1 MLGILLTAK
10 GESSGNVPVG
20 IRNLFTGGVG
30 AGARFG
36 MGIVSSNLGSSWDAN
51 SNTILRSVLDNELTL
66 GSPLSSTSLTLGP
79 SINNVAPMLS
89 SSGTYGFI
97 LVDPKEALSFICGGI
112 IGGGSVRFCSKD
124 PDSCAAQSHRV
135 KVWSR
140 RSGMEKGFYI
150 LDRKKNQ
157 AYVEPCLSF
166 ADYQCC
172 NETLTGVLEENFT
185 LESCVTMMKA
195 LEDNGKSRGVCVC
208 VLTRLPG
215 GKGRLSLASH
225 KYADTYPPP

>member
-1 MLGILLTAK
+1 
-10 GESSGNVPVG
+10 
-20 IRNLFTGGVG
+20 
-30 AGARFG
+30 
-36 MGIVSSNLGSSWDAN
+36 
-51 SNTILRSVLDNELTL
+51 
-66 GSPLSSTSLTLGP
+66 
-79 SINNVAPMLS
+79 MLS
-89 SSGTYGFI
+89 SNGTYGFI
-97 LVDPKEALSFICGGI
+97 LVDPKEAHSFICGGT

-172 NETLTGVLEENFT
+172 NETLTGVLKENFT
-185 LESCVTMMKA
+185 LELCVTMMKA
-195 LEDNGKSRGVCVC
+195 LEDNGKSRGV
-208 VLTRLPG
+208 
-215 GKGRLSLASH
+215 K
-225 KYADTYPPP
+225 